1 MARGICKVCGCTDND
16 PCFNPLHGNC
26 WWVDG
31 THELCSHCADP
42 EIANDP
48 ETRHC
53 INTTDHYNQSVAEIL
68 VCKNCKHWD
77 SEKKGDDHV
86 DDDETYGWCKINEY
100 GCYGA
105 DGMCAD
111 FEEKG
116 ELA

>member
-1 MARGICKVCGCTDND
+1 MARGICKVCGCTDKD

-26 WWVDG
+26 WWVDD

-68 VCKNCKHWD
+68 VCKNCKHWERGKKNNLADD
-77 SEKKGDDHV
+77 SEI
-86 DDDETYGWCKINEY
+86 YGWCKFNEY

-105 DGMCAD
+105 DAICAD
-111 FEEKG
+111 FEEK
-116 ELA
+116 EDNE